1 MVVVKP
7 HDLLQI
13 ASLKELFG
21 NDLPVWAT
29 AVFPQSLTVVVRRSP
44 ILNNQIPVSIRGQ
57 KREQR
62 FATYINRTA
71 IQKIITPYDLVKN
84 KVWNDLSEDRKELP
98 AIMALPEVAKILQ
111 TYHWGVSGSVG
122 FELATKV
129 KTAKLSSDL
138 DLVWQPDTSLSKN
151 EAKFLLKKLNQF
163 GVHVDLQVIRGNNG
177 FSLEEY
183 ANSKS
188 TIMVKTL
195 RDPILVNDPWL

>member
-1 MVVVKP
+1 MVAVEP

-13 ASLKELFG
+13 ASLRELFA
-21 NDLPVWAT
+21 NDLPEWAT
-29 AVFPQSLTVVVRRSP
+29 AIFPKSLTVVVRRSP
-44 ILNNQIPVSIRGQ
+44 ILNDQIPVGIRGQ

-71 IQKIITPYDLVKN
+71 IQKIVTPYDLIKN
-84 KVWNDLSEDRKELP
+84 KAWNDLSEDRKKLP
-98 AIMALPEVAKILQ
+98 AIIALPAVAKILK
-111 TYHWGVSGSVG
+111 TYRWGISGSVG
-122 FELATKV
+122 FELATKS

-151 EAKFLLKKLNQF
+151 EAKSLLKELNQF
-163 GVHVDLQVIRGNNG
+163 DVHVDLQVIQGNNG

-195 RDPILVNDPWL
+195 YDPILVKDPWL